1 MEEVTIAL
9 SFAGAFALGTIFSVL
24 GAVKLHLAPALGVDD
39 AQYGRLISALMFTSM
54 IAVLVIGPLQ
64 DAIGFAPIAVI
75 AFIASGVCLWLLAAV
90 KNYKVALFASAL
102 LGVGAMCASVTGSSL
117 GPTVL
122 FDGEN
127 PAVAQNV
134 INVFFGIGAFL
145 TPYLVGKLMNN
156 LGYQKT
162 VSIIGAIVFVP
173 IILVFFSA
181 FPETPEGF
189 DIGGT
194 LGLVATPY
202 IIFGGLALFCY
213 VGLEITMA
221 GFVSTYLKDHELTV
235 EQANKWLAGF
245 WVALIVG
252 RILASVLLLATDLP
266 PAQQAP
272 IAPLLGLLAVGSI
285 LIMVTAKTAK
295 AGITGTLLTGLIFG
309 PIFPML
315 VGVTQFKSASIQA
328 GIAGS
333 VFSWIFALGL
343 LGGTLIPMLIGKLSA
358 ESTIRQSM
366 KTAVMVAVALV
377 ILSGILWIV
386 PAADPAE
393 ILDRVAMMAAQ

>member
-1 MEEVTIAL
+1 MEGFTIAL
-9 SFAGAFALGTIFSVL
+9 SFAGAFALGTIFAVL
-24 GAVKLHLAPALGVDD
+24 GAVKLHLAPILGIDD

-54 IAVLVIGPLQ
+54 VAVLVIGPLQ
-64 DAIGFAPIAVI
+64 DAIGFAPIAVV
-75 AFIASGVCLWLLAAV
+75 AFIASGACLWLLATV
-90 KNYKVALFASAL
+90 KNYKLALFASAL

-127 PAVAQNV
+127 PALAQNV
-134 INVFFGIGAFL
+134 INVFFGLGAFL
-145 TPYLVGKLMNN
+145 TPFIVGKLMNN

-162 VSIIGAIVFVP
+162 VSIIGGIVFVP
-173 IILVFFSA
+173 IVLVFLSA

-189 DIGGT
+189 EIGAT
-194 LGLVATPY
+194 LGLLATPY

-213 VGLEITMA
+213 VGLEVSMG
-221 GFVSTYLKDHELTV
+221 GFVSTYLRDHDMTD
-235 EQANKWLAGF
+235 EQANKWLGGF
-245 WVALIVG
+245 WVALILG
-252 RILASVLLLATDLP
+252 RILASVLLFGTGLE

-272 IAPLLGLLAVGSI
+272 IAPILGVLAVGSI
-285 LIMVTAKTAK
+285 LMMVTAKTAK

-333 VFSWIFALGL
+333 VFSWIFAIGL
-343 LGGTLIPMLIGKLSA
+343 LGGTLLPMLIGKLSA
-358 ESTIRQSM
+358 ASTIRQSM
-366 KTAVMVAVALV
+366 KTAVVVAVALV
-377 ILSGILWIV
+377 ILSGILWMV

-393 ILDRVAMMAAQ
+393 IMERLAITAAQ

>member
-1 MEEVTIAL
+1 MEGFTIAL
-9 SFAGAFALGTIFSVL
+9 SFAGAFALGTIFAVL

-54 IAVLVIGPLQ
+54 VAVLVIGPLQ
-64 DAIGFAPIAVI
+64 DAIGFAPIAVV
-75 AFIASGVCLWLLAAV
+75 AFVASGACLWLLATV
-90 KNYKVALFASAL
+90 KSYKLALFAAAL

-127 PAVAQNV
+127 PALAQNV
-134 INVFFGIGAFL
+134 INVFFGLGAFL
-145 TPYLVGKLMNN
+145 TPFIVGKLMNN

-173 IILVFFSA
+173 IVLVFFSA
-181 FPETPEGF
+181 FPESEADF
-189 DIGGT
+189 DIAAT
-194 LGLVATPY
+194 FGLLATPY

-213 VGLEITMA
+213 VGLEVSMG
-221 GFVSTYLKDHELTV
+221 GFVSTYLRDHDMTD
-235 EQANKWLAGF
+235 EQANKWLSGF
-245 WVALIVG
+245 WVALILG
-252 RILASVLLLATDLP
+252 RILASVLLLATALP

-272 IAPLLGLLAVGSI
+272 IAPLLALLAVGSI
-285 LIMVTAKTAK
+285 LLMVTAKTAK

-315 VGVTQFKSASIQA
+315 VGVTQFKSAAIQA

-333 VFSWIFALGL
+333 VFSWIFAIGL
-343 LGGTLIPMLIGKLSA
+343 LGGTLLPMLIGKLSA
-358 ESTIRQSM
+358 ASTIRQSM
-366 KTAVMVAVALV
+366 KAAVVVAVALV
-377 ILSGILWIV
+377 ILSGILWMV

-393 ILDRVAMMAAQ
+393 IMERLAITAAQ